1 MDLGERDNWER
12 LNNTRNKIRFNKNLS
27 VQDSLNLGIIVLFAP
42 EDCAK
47 ERTRE
52 ALHYFMELE
61 ITSKR
66 LEYVLYS
73 VFYCMIDA
81 YFDDEEEYQKVK
93 NMLEQ
98 KVSQETRD
106 KFASEIRRENRLMQV
121 SAERDKI
128 SAERDEALAK
138 NSEISAERDEAF
150 AFIRLILSEIEDVD
164 DENIKEKISPY
175 RNILKKCNV

>member
-27 VQDSLNLGIIVLFAP
+27 VQDTLNLGIIVLFAP

-121 SAERDKI
+121 SAERD
-128 SAERDEALAK
+128 EALAK